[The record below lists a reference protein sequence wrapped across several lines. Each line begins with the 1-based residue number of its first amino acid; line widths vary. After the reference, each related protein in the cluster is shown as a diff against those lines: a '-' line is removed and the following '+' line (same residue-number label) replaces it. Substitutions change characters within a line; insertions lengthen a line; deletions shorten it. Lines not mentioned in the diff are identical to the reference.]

1 MKYRCKIVR
10 FEPFDEYQTLVKIK
24 ISDTDILALSP
35 IPYDDAKSIY
45 RNNSINELDI
55 YVFSSNI
62 VLDESTSE
70 YLLIDGNSVLFTGN
84 ICEIYCN
91 ELFRVKSKLFNFD
104 IWSLVEFDP
113 NIGKKII
120 CKGSFEVFPVEGKW
134 GVDSCWL

>member
-10 FEPFDEYQTLVKIK
+10 FEPFDEYQTLVEIK

-45 RNNSINELDI
+45 RDNSI
-55 YVFSSNI
+55 
-62 VLDESTSE
+62 SE

-91 ELFRVKSKLFNFD
+91 ELFRVKSKSFNFD

>member
-10 FEPFDEYQTLVKIK
+10 FEPFDEYQTLVEIK

-45 RNNSINELDI
+45 RDNSINELDI

-62 VLDESTSE
+62 DLDESISE

-91 ELFRVKSKLFNFD
+91 ELFRVNHSILTYGVWSNSILILVRKLYVKD
-104 IWSLVEFDP
+104 RLRYSLLRE
-113 NIGKKII
+113 N
-120 CKGSFEVFPVEGKW
+120 
-134 GVDSCWL
+134 GV

>member
-10 FEPFDEYQTLVKIK
+10 FEPFDEYQTLVEIK

-62 VLDESTSE
+62 DLDESISE
-70 YLLIDGNSVLFTGN
+70 YLLIDGNSILFTGN

-91 ELFRVKSKLFNFD
+91 EFFRVKSGSFNFD
-104 IWSLVEFDP
+104 IWSLSEFDP

-120 CKGSFEVFPVEGKW
+120 CKGSFEVFPIEGKW
-134 GVDSCWL
+134 SVDSCWL